1 MPNTNYKDKNI
12 RKLTRVG
19 KASFAVTLPV
29 EYVAKLKWK
38 EKQRLVVKLDGRK
51 LIISDWKKRNVKK

>member
-1 MPNTNYKDKNI
+1 MANQNYRHKDI

-19 KASFAVTLPV
+19 KASFCVTLPV

-38 EKQRLVVKLDGRK
+38 EKQKLKVMLKGRS
-51 LIISDWKKRNVKK
+51 IIIRDWKK